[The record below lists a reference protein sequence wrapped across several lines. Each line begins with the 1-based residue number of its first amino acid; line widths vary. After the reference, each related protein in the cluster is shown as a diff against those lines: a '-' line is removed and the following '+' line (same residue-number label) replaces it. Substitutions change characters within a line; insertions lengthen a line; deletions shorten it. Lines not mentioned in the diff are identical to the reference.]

1 MQALT
6 RASPAQKKI
15 LEDNYAQKDDA
26 NVAKVK
32 QLYKELDLEKVFKDY
47 EEESYARYAF
57 SLPLL
62 AQSSSLAGV
71 HLVVCIQSLSPTRGG
86 AIDAE
91 RFNFSLTTCAIVCV
105 SSRLQTLITDKV
117 GDLPKGIFT
126 DFAQKIYKRIL

>member
-57 SLPLL
+57 PPTTCPELIFS
-62 AQSSSLAGV
+62 GV